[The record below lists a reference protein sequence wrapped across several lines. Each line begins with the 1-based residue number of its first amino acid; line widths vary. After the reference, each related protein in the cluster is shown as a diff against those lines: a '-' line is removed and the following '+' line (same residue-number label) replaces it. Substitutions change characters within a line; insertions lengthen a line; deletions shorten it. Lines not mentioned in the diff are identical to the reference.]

1 MFSFIT
7 NAINLVCESKRE
19 YIYGDTAFTRD
30 RKWGFKDFIEHI
42 IFNRR
47 KTLRNNIDD
56 HLKYCTSEIEDY
68 RKQSFSQQRVNIKPN
83 VFKQISL
90 NFLDNIGYLDFNKKQ
105 LFFFKTFFMDLD
117 YLLARD
123 HNLHHINKPQV
134 LKEFGF
140 PEGYDRLPK
149 VTFCGITDVLNDFII
164 DGIMGERGIGEMTLI
179 HQNIQ
184 NCKNLIESEKSIITF
199 DRGFAALELIC
210 RLINM
215 NTYFVIRLKKNSY
228 KKERKNIKTE
238 DSPISIPL
246 TENRLKIF
254 KDSELKEQ
262 FQNVDELNLRIVNME
277 LEKEK

>member
-1 MFSFIT
+1 
-7 NAINLVCESKRE
+7 
-19 YIYGDTAFTRD
+19 
-30 RKWGFKDFIEHI
+30 
-42 IFNRR
+42 
-47 KTLRNNIDD
+47 
-56 HLKYCTSEIEDY
+56 
-68 RKQSFSQQRVNIKPN
+68 
-83 VFKQISL
+83 
-90 NFLDNIGYLDFNKKQ
+90 
-105 LFFFKTFFMDLD
+105 
-117 YLLARD
+117 
-123 HNLHHINKPQV
+123 
-134 LKEFGF
+134 
-140 PEGYDRLPK
+140 
-149 VTFCGITDVLNDFII
+149 
-164 DGIMGERGIGEMTLI
+164 MGKRGIGEMTLI

-262 FQNVDELNLRIVNME
+262 FQNVDELNLRIVNIE
-277 LEKEK
+277 LEKENKYKDLDVLEDVDGIKKFMRRLKRKGEKRRAIVLQAAEKFEVPTTMLRKIYNELK

>member
-19 YIYGDTAFTRD
+19 YIYGDTAFTCD

-42 IFNRR
+42 IFNKR

-90 NFLDNIGYLDFNKKQ
+90 NFLDNIGYLDFNKNNR
-105 LFFFKTFFMDLD
+105 FFKIFYGFRLFAGDGSQFTL
-117 YLLARD
+117 Y
-123 HNLHHINKPQV
+123 NKPQV

-164 DGIMGERGIGEMTLI
+164 DGIMDERGIGEMTLI

-228 KKERKNIKTE
+228 KKEQKKHQ
-238 DSPISIPL
+238 
-246 TENRLKIF
+246 NRG
-254 KDSELKEQ
+254 
-262 FQNVDELNLRIVNME
+262 
-277 LEKEK
+277 